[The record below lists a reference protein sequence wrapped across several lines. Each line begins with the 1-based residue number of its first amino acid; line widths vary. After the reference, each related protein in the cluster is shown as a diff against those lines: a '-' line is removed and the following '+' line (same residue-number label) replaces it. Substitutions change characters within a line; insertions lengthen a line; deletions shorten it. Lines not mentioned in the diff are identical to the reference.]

1 MSLFARIKNDIVVEM
16 RDFSVSPKGYYTP
29 EIVNTWLP
37 CSKRVDIGWVWNGE
51 QFDGPPDIVLPEP
64 PEPSYEEQRQAEI
77 LARHPVPQQLEALT
91 EAAENPSRPD
101 KLNAL
106 LADIQDI
113 KARYPKPEQT

>member
-1 MSLFARIKNDIVVEM
+1 MPIFYSQNGNPEVWAERPE
-16 RDFSVSPKGYYTP
+16 GYLTP
-29 EIVNTWLP
+29 DEWWQAHP
-37 CSKRVDIGWVWNGE
+37 AS
-51 QFDGPPDIVLPEP
+51 EP

-113 KARYPKPEQT
+113 KARYPKPEQA

>member
-1 MSLFARIKNDIVVEM
+1 MYARVENGVVVEVVELSG
-16 RDFSVSPKGYYTP
+16 DPAQLFTA
-29 EIVNTWLP
+29 EIAATWHLA
-37 CSKRVDIGWVWNGE
+37 SEEVEQGWLWNGVE
-51 QFDGPPDIVLPEP
+51 YSVPIGPEP

-113 KARYPKPEQT
+113 KVRYPKPEQA